1 MFTKLLLVQFI
12 LAHISDSQ
20 KVIITDHFLTI
31 YGKKDLSPIKTAF
44 QQIDTI
50 FQKIVEQEPNSNCI
64 NRLKSKKRS
73 QLKSLSELLHID
85 FETKSE
91 SKEIQSIKTTINSI
105 SELLSTD

>member
-64 NRLKSKKRS
+64 NRLKSKK
-73 QLKSLSELLHID
+73 K
-85 FETKSE
+85 KP
-91 SKEIQSIKTTINSI
+91 IKIPV
-105 SELLSTD
+105 